1 MPEIL
6 GKYFK
11 KVIEEFR
18 QFPDYGESPERYKI
32 LRRNII
38 ILMVVITLVPLL
50 LMAVINYHQYQKAL
64 QGEVVNPIRGLLSKT
79 KHSFE
84 LFLAERLS
92 AVSFIASAYSYEDL
106 ADQAKL
112 NRIFQ
117 VMRDKFGGF
126 VDLGLINI
134 DGLQVSYTGPYDLE
148 GKNYRDQSWFQEVR
162 VKGTHIS
169 DVFLGY
175 RKFPHFVI
183 AVQNITTSGKS
194 WILRATIDTEKF
206 NNLIASMSLDPT
218 TDAFILNRE
227 GIFQTP
233 SKFYGRT
240 LDKFPLP
247 LPPVSYEPNVVSTL
261 DHQGEEVL
269 LGYTYFVNPS
279 LILVMIKPKSEV
291 LKTWY
296 TLKSE
301 LFFIFAASVIGIFL
315 VVFRLTNLLVRR
327 IEESDQKRKMAY
339 HEIEYTNKLASLGR
353 MAAGVAHEINNPMA
367 IINEKAGLMMDL
379 IQFAPDFPD
388 KEKFLSLTASISK
401 SVDRVREITH
411 RLLGFARRMDVNIE
425 IMNLDEV
432 IKEVLG
438 FLEKEMMYR
447 NIDLRLQLDESLSKI
462 ASDRGQLQ
470 QVFLNIL
477 NNALE
482 AVSDGGI
489 ISITSFERD
498 VDTVGVSIQDNG
510 PGMSQEVKEHIF
522 EPFYTTKKI
531 SGTGLGLSITYGIV
545 KKLGGEIEVQS
556 KEGQGTTFTVILP
569 KKAKTA

>member
-1 MPEIL
+1 MPEVL
-6 GKYFK
+6 MKYLK
-11 KVIEEFR
+11 KLTEEFR

-32 LRRNII
+32 LRRNIV
-38 ILMVVITLVPLL
+38 ILMVVITIVPLL

-64 QGEVVNPIRGLLSKT
+64 QGEVVNPIRGLLNKT

-425 IMNLDEV
+425 IMNLNEV

-510 PGMSQEVKEHIF
+510 SGMSQEVKEHIF